1 MLPKLEQGVKRMTE
15 RGKREEVQGEAERG
29 DNNKKKKKSEQ
40 KKVQLRRHFK
50 ILVVKM

>member
-1 MLPKLEQGVKRMTE
+1 MTE

-29 DNNKKKKKSEQ
+29 DNNKKKKSEQ

>member
-29 DNNKKKKKSEQ
+29 DNNKKKKIRTEEGPTEKT
-40 KKVQLRRHFK
+40 L
-50 ILVVKM
+50 